1 MITENQQVLLTTL
14 GGVPGG
20 PIAMPT
26 DSNLDIDDIDLVSNP
41 DVRVPNALLQSEEML
56 GKKKRIAVDS
66 SMNVPVSFDLRKSQA
81 NTEKGVRLTS

>member
-1 MITENQQVLLTTL
+1 MLLTTL

-20 PIAMPT
+20 PVVMPT

-41 DVRVPNALLQSEEML
+41 DVRVSIPNALLQSEEML

>member
-14 GGVPGG
+14 GGAPGG
-20 PIAMPT
+20 PIVMPT

-41 DVRVPNALLQSEEML
+41 DVRVSIPNALLQSEEML

-66 SMNVPVSFDLRKSQA
+66 SMNVPVSFDLRKS
-81 NTEKGVRLTS
+81 